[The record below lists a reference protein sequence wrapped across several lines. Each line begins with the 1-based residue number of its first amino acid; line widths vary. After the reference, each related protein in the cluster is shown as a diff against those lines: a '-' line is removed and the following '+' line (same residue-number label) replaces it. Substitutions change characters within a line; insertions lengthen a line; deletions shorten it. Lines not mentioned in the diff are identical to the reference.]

1 MSIVACQT
9 EPEIFVPADKET
21 FDLTIVADETR
32 TELNADG
39 TAIQWSEGDQLSV
52 IVNGNTYTTDALTGA
67 TTTAFFNVN
76 GVATSDSGYTI
87 QAVYPASANE
97 GARGDNYPNIYKIE
111 TLAEQHPSVSSFDGD
126 ADMLIAKEVSTNE
139 QPTELS
145 MQFTRLVAL
154 GKMTLTDFTPD
165 AAIKSVTFATDDAPL
180 AGRSYIN
187 LSTAEVD
194 TYGYTN
200 MAEKSIVMSYEGTEV
215 WTDGY
220 TIYFT
225 CFPAEIT
232 TGFSVVVETVN
243 GTKYTRDVKFDGKKL
258 SFTAGDMTR
267 FKVNMESAVKEEAI
281 TDVYSLLTDITDLT
295 VGDKIIIAAID
306 YDHDYDYALST
317 TQNKNNRGQVAIN
330 RSEDKKEITNLS
342 ADVQIMTVEAG
353 LVDDT
358 FAFNTGSGYLYA
370 ASSSSNYLRT
380 ETALSGNSSWTVEVT
395 TRGEAT
401 IKAQGANN
409 RNLMQYNDTSGLFSC
424 YSSGQKGVSIYY
436 INGVAPDY
444 LNVSTSEIS
453 FAAEG
458 GEATFTVET
467 NVEGAVSVVSSN
479 TQFVVAEENGVYTV
493 SAAANETS
501 EEITGTITISVGDL
515 SKTIAVTQAAPIVV
529 IEATVAEF
537 LAAAVSETD
546 VYQLT
551 GTITQVTNDTYGN
564 FYINDGTG
572 KVYIYGLYSPEGVE
586 KYWGASGA
594 KIGDDITIQT
604 VRSSYNG
611 SPQGVNA
618 IFVGL
623 VSPGTLAFW
632 TLGSDTVS
640 FTADGGSKSVDVT
653 IYNSTSEVSADC
665 DSNQFAATY
674 SNGVLAITA
683 LENTTTEALSGTIT
697 LTCGELTAQ
706 IAVTQAAKS
715 ATTSYSYTFTKTTF
729 SANGTVALGGLSWT
743 LAGDGGYW
751 GYDAT
756 KGQQFGSGKNPYKS
770 LTLST
775 SDYKGDVSKIVL
787 DTSGASSTNATCT
800 VTVGGTPIGSSI
812 KLTSTAT
819 EYTFESTTPLTGE
832 IVISYTQTSAKA
844 IYIKSIAIN

>member
-87 QAVYPASANE
+87 QAVYPAAANE

-154 GKMTLTDFTPD
+154 GKMTLTDFAPD

-232 TGFSVVVETVN
+232 TGFRVVVETVN
-243 GTKYTRDVKFDGKKL
+243 GTKYTRDVKFDGKTL
-258 SFTAGDMTR
+258 NFTAGDMTR

-281 TDVYSLLTDITDLT
+281 TDVYSRLTDINELT
-295 VGDKIIIAAID
+295 VGDKIIIAAMD
-306 YDHDYDYALST
+306 YGYALST
-317 TQNKNNRGQVAIN
+317 TQNSNNRGQVAIN
-330 RSEDKKEITNLS
+330 RSEDLTEITPPLS
-342 ADVQIMTVEAG
+342 TDVQIMTVEAG
-353 LVDDT
+353 LVDGT

-370 ASSSSNYLRT
+370 ASSKSNYLRT
-380 ETALSGNSSWTVEVT
+380 QETLSDNSSWTVEVSSD
-395 TRGEAT
+395 GMAT
-401 IKAQGANN
+401 ITAQGTNS
-409 RNLMQYNDTSGLFSC
+409 RNTIRYNSSSQLFSC
-424 YSSGQKGVSIYY
+424 YASSSSLPPVSIYY

-444 LNVSTSEIS
+444 LNVSISAIS

-458 GEATFTVET
+458 GESTFTVKT

-479 TQFVVAEENGVYTV
+479 TQFVVAEGENGVYTV
-493 SAAANETS
+493 SAAANESS

-515 SKTIAVTQAAPIVV
+515 SKTIAVAQAAPIVV

-551 GTITQVTNDTYGN
+551 GTITQVTNETYGN

-572 KVYIYGLYSPEGVE
+572 KVYIYGLYSPEGEE
-586 KYWGASGA
+586 KYWAASGA

-604 VRSSYNG
+604 VRSSHNE
-611 SPQGVNA
+611 SPQGINA

-674 SNGVLAITA
+674 SNGVLTITA

-706 IAVTQAAKS
+706 IAVTQAAKAEES
-715 ATTSYSYTFTKTTF
+715 
-729 SANGTVALGGLSWT
+729 TVT
-743 LAGDGGYW
+743 IE
-751 GYDAT
+751 
-756 KGQQFGSGKNPYKS
+756 KKM
-770 LTLST
+770 
-775 SDYKGDVSKIVL
+775 SDYGWENAYKVTSFDL
-787 DTSGASSTNATCT
+787 DDNITVTAAQGNATNAPAYYDSGSALRLYQNGATMT
-800 VTVGGTPIGSSI
+800 VTANNDKT
-812 KLTSTAT
+812 
-819 EYTFESTTPLTGE
+819 
-832 IVISYTQTSAKA
+832 
-844 IYIKSIAIN
+844 IKSIVLTFADNHYYLAADSGILSAEASTRTWTGEASEVKFTTTGTDKNHRAYVSAIKVTYY